1 MREFEDWK
9 KDSIVFILIS
19 KNIYPVDIYNLFV
32 LIVGSQQ
39 ESEHRFTNTIPGQV
53 TSILSS
59 HEDKVGK
66 LREQFEEKKRTA
78 LSDLELKLLKERQDR
93 YKAAMNAPDMPVSY
107 FQQAFSSI
115 CFTYCNILTSITND
129 KEHAMLYRVSRVI

>member
-1 MREFEDWK
+1 M
-9 KDSIVFILIS
+9 
-19 KNIYPVDIYNLFV
+19 DIYNLF
-32 LIVGSQQ
+32 
-39 ESEHRFTNTIPGQV
+39 SEDRFTNTIPGQV

-107 FQQAFSSI
+107 FS
-115 CFTYCNILTSITND
+115 TSF
-129 KEHAMLYRVSRVI
+129 

>member
-107 FQQAFSSI
+107 FS
-115 CFTYCNILTSITND
+115 TSF
-129 KEHAMLYRVSRVI
+129 